1 MSPPGYGTRPAP
13 SSQQGTRAP
22 SKRHATPI
30 KPVRTPPSTD
40 FPGPLDGQATHL
52 YTFCMSDHE
61 YSVCV
66 EWTGNL
72 GTGTSGYR
80 AYSRDHDV
88 RGTTTGPPVIH
99 GSADPAFRGDA
110 HRWNPEQLLLASLS
124 QCHMLWYLHLAADA
138 GVTVTAYSDTPT
150 GIMVEHPGGTGEF
163 TSATLRPTVTIAPG
177 SDPERAAALHDRAAE
192 YCFIARSV
200 NFPVHH
206 EADITT
212 GQERAGEG
220 FRARQ
225 GLSVP

>member
-1 MSPPGYGTRPAP
+1 M
-13 SSQQGTRAP
+13 
-22 SKRHATPI
+22 
-30 KPVRTPPSTD
+30 
-40 FPGPLDGQATHL
+40 
-52 YTFCMSDHE
+52 
-61 YSVCV
+61 

-88 RGTTTGPPVIH
+88 RGVTADLPVIH

-110 HRWNPEQLLLASLS
+110 HRWNPEQLLLASLA

-150 GIMVEHPGGTGEF
+150 CIMVERPGGAGEF
-163 TSATLRPTVTIAPG
+163 TSATLRPAVTIAPD

-200 NFPVHH
+200 RFPVHH
-206 EADITT
+206 ETVITT
-212 GQERAGEG
+212 EQ
-220 FRARQ
+220 
-225 GLSVP
+225 

>member
-1 MSPPGYGTRPAP
+1 MP
-13 SSQQGTRAP
+13 
-22 SKRHATPI
+22 
-30 KPVRTPPSTD
+30 
-40 FPGPLDGQATHL
+40 
-52 YTFCMSDHE
+52 DHE
-61 YSVCV
+61 YSVRV

-80 AYSRDHDV
+80 TYSRDHDV
-88 RGTTTGPPVIH
+88 RGATADLPVIH

-110 HRWNPEQLLLASLS
+110 DRWNPEQLLLASLS

-177 SDPERAAALHDRAAE
+177 NDPERAAALHDRAAE
-192 YCFIARSV
+192 HCFIARSV

-206 EADITT
+206 EAVITT
-212 GQERAGEG
+212 EQ
-220 FRARQ
+220 
-225 GLSVP
+225 